1 MNNPSKVPDD
11 KIDRHDALRTAL
23 IVTALFWVLLVAALN
38 SSMGF
43 LAKLRGILGE
53 EPNGLRFDLY
63 ILLFTF
69 QLAVPMIFFLYH
81 ALIVLTHAK
90 RHQATPVHAGDV
102 GAVIGLI
109 GYLRYLLRDSSEG
122 PVIRRSKRITLAGI
136 FYFVGIIA
144 WWIYWTDK
152 HGI

>member
-1 MNNPSKVPDD
+1 MKDPSRVPDD

-38 SSMGF
+38 SSMEF
-43 LAKLRGILGE
+43 LGKLRSILGE

-63 ILLFTF
+63 ILFFTF

-81 ALIVLTHAK
+81 ALIVLTYA
-90 RHQATPVHAGDV
+90 RRYQGARAHAGEA

-109 GYLRYLLRDSSEG
+109 GYLRYLLKDTGEG
-122 PVIRRSKRITLAGI
+122 PVIRRSKLVTFAGI
-136 FYFVGIIA
+136 LYLLGIVA
-144 WWIYWTDK
+144 WWIYWTDT